1 MFHLSSTDCRA
12 IGVNT
17 KITILQVVGLAQ
29 GKKRRVS
36 ISSHIH
42 TWLKSILAQSV
53 VDNQVLAT
61 DKQPSLVEYR
71 MTSEGKSQ
79 SG

>member
-1 MFHLSSTDCRA
+1 MFHLSSSDCGA

-17 KITILQVVGLAQ
+17 KDTVLQVVELAQ

-36 ISSHIH
+36 ITSLTH
-42 TWLKSILAQSV
+42 TWLESILAQSV
-53 VDNQVLAT
+53 VDNQVLAA

-71 MTSEGKSQ
+71 MTTEGKS
-79 SG
+79 